1 MRVAEVNGKITEAWP
16 MATSTSTST
25 SRLQTVAYR
34 SENVERRVDRR
45 SFVRAK
51 PKLVTS
57 YLVVAVRYRVLVLL
71 ECQA

>member
-1 MRVAEVNGKITEAWP
+1 MRVAEVNGKITEARP

-25 SRLQTVAYR
+25 SRLQTR

-45 SFVRAK
+45 SFVRYRV
-51 PKLVTS
+51 LVTS
-57 YLVVAVRYRVLVLL
+57 YGVVADRCRVLVLL